1 MKQGFLEQESKKA
14 NKRNR
19 KIFLGLLFVYIC
31 LGTVIGFALKDS
43 IDLNEYKSQK
53 VVACMIII
61 TGIMLVSVVVGL
73 ARAARVDVNGKN
85 LILPFKENTKEEVGK
100 IINQEVS
107 EGKIQVDEYIY
118 EFAEGKKP
126 YGERIILL
134 SSYLL
139 LLNGMGKIT
148 AIPREKI
155 YWICAQ
161 VGRKGSSS
169 FIVRLMIFT
178 EKKTFY
184 MEGTDVSHVEKIAG
198 KLYQYIPNIFG
209 SYDPFVLS
217 YELDK
222 LFDKNREEFL
232 KFYEV
237 EKKKMLE
244 ENRG

>member
-19 KIFLGLLFVYIC
+19 TRFLSFLFVYIC
-31 LGTVIGFALKDS
+31 LVSVISFALKDS

-53 VVACMIII
+53 VVACLVII
-61 TGIMLVSVVVGL
+61 TGIMLISVVVGL
-73 ARAARVDVNGKN
+73 AKAARVATNGKN

-107 EGKIQVDEYIY
+107 EGKIQIDEYIY
-118 EFAEGKKP
+118 EFKEGKKP

-134 SSYLL
+134 PSYLL

-184 MEGTDVSHVEKIAG
+184 MEGTDVSHVENIAAKI
-198 KLYQYIPNIFG
+198 YQYIPNIFS

-232 KFYEV
+232 KFYEA